1 MAAAMPLAML
11 VAMATA
17 SAMFVIV
24 AVLMAVAAAA
34 ATTEAQHQ
42 VEAEQERVQDLRSKT
57 QSALAETGAVVRSIV
72 VNSVAEIERIKD
84 ALMSLKATYTQAQDD
99 LTPEAP
105 AETPE
110 EPEDE

>member
-1 MAAAMPLAML
+1 MYKRQEQLSQARAQAED
-11 VAMATA
+11 
-17 SAMFVIV
+17 IV
-24 AVLMAVAAAA
+24 TQANQSAAA

-42 VEAEQERVQDLRSKT
+42 VEAEQERVQNLRSKT

-84 ALMSLKATYTQAQDD
+84 APMTLKATYTQAQDD

-105 AETPE
+105 AETTE
-110 EPEDE
+110 EPKDE